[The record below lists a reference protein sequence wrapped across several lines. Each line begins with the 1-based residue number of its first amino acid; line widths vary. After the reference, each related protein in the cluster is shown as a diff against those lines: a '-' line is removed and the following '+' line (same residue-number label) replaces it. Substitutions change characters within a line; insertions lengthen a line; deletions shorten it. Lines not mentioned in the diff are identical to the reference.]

1 MATFL
6 TSNAVGEREDLSD
19 VIYRIDPDET
29 PVFSNAAKET
39 TKAVTHDWQVQEL
52 ASAADDNHVNE
63 GADFSY
69 VNPTATT
76 RLSNVHQIA
85 AQAASV
91 SNTLDTVD
99 KAGRDRETAY
109 VKIIK
114 AIEQRRDIEKGL
126 FKNEAKDAS
135 DPRKTAKFL
144 SYMSNVVLE
153 SGSSVASGGDGGAA
167 ATMSG
172 SNDALELADIEGAM
186 KLAYE
191 DGGQPD
197 MLVLSPANKV
207 AFSNLS
213 SGSVATNQIQMTAP
227 AEAAIVG
234 SVSLFLTDF
243 GTLNAVIDRN
253 ATNTEILLL
262 DSDHYAI
269 GHLPGRMFSVSDV
282 AATGDATKFAIIS
295 EYVLINR
302 APKAHAAIFDL
313 NTS

>member
-91 SNTLDTVD
+91 SNTLDVVD

-153 SGSSVASGGDGGAA
+153 SGSSVASGGNGSAA

-172 SNDALELADIEGAM
+172 SNDALELADIENAM
-186 KLAYE
+186 KLAYD

-213 SGSVATNQIQMTAP
+213 SGSVVTNQLHMTAP
-227 AEAAIVG
+227 NEAAIIG